1 MSSFK
6 EMLQKVKESFVTEK
20 ISDVFKNIY
29 VMISAFIILV
39 IVLLLLIFSLNSGKS
54 SKKNIMPVAD
64 LKDDLI
70 LPDEPGIQ
78 QEFQYY
84 HMQKTKWTDED
95 AAEWFVEPNTQ
106 MMEELTGS
114 NDKLISDILE
124 AAP

>member
-78 QEFQYY
+78 QEFQYF

-95 AAEWFVEPNTQ
+95 AAEWFVKPNTQ

>member
-1 MSSFK
+1 MSSLK
-6 EMLQKVKESFVTEK
+6 EMLQKVKESFSAEK
-20 ISDVFKNIY
+20 IIGAFKNIY
-29 VMISAFIILV
+29 VMISAFVILV

-54 SKKNIMPVAD
+54 SNKNVMPAAD

-95 AAEWFVEPNTQ
+95 AAEWFMSPDSQ
-106 MMEELTGS
+106 MMEELTVS

>member
-95 AAEWFVEPNTQ
+95 AAEWFMSPDSQ
-106 MMEELTGS
+106 MMEELTDS